1 LKSFQENA
9 VVAIGAVLLD
19 EKSDCESS
27 DYVKVVE
34 TNIKGDEKETTICKN
49 KVSLTGPG
57 TWFSAKKVCVH
68 YVTNDVSAKNGRI
81 IQFNGGLMTKDAYK
95 DVKKKSLK
103 TRNGRKSI
111 EEIMAE
117 MAAMMRTRDRCHIA
131 TNKMTKPMM
140 KMMSLED
147 KQNKDANKKKK
158 KDKNSSGKK
167 DKKKKKKNKN

>member
-1 LKSFQENA
+1 
-9 VVAIGAVLLD
+9 
-19 EKSDCESS
+19 
-27 DYVKVVE
+27 
-34 TNIKGDEKETTICKN
+34 
-49 KVSLTGPG
+49 
-57 TWFSAKKVCVH
+57 
-68 YVTNDVSAKNGRI
+68 
-81 IQFNGGLMTKDAYK
+81 MTKDAYK
-95 DVKKKSLK
+95 GDFQARDLLLGSGRWIFNQFKISWTSDKYLDVKKKSLK

-147 KQNKDANKKKK
+147 KQNKDENKKNK